1 MYICDAVTVKGPSR
15 KPFPKFIPRV
25 LWRKGTHW
33 QEPIVTDNFLTVALS
48 VQALCCIKAR
58 GGGGGRCHQGN
69 LWYSPPASMT
79 LRLASVTFKMAS
91 KVVIEEMDKNFDFTT
106 EILFRFLGF
115 GDFEVSIVIEN

>member
-1 MYICDAVTVKGPSR
+1 MICQTKITLGELKTQSVNKQFSLCE
-15 KPFPKFIPRV
+15 V
-25 LWRKGTHW
+25 LCLK
-33 QEPIVTDNFLTVALS
+33 
-48 VQALCCIKAR
+48 
-58 GGGGGRCHQGN
+58 GN
-69 LWYSPPASMT
+69 LWYTPPASMT

>member
-1 MYICDAVTVKGPSR
+1 MICQTKITLGELKTQSVNKQFSLCEVVNQ
-15 KPFPKFIPRV
+15 RV
-25 LWRKGTHW
+25 AYRNL
-33 QEPIVTDNFLTVALS
+33 PDN
-48 VQALCCIKAR
+48 
-58 GGGGGRCHQGN
+58 GGGGCLQGN
-69 LWYSPPASMT
+69 LWYTPPASMT